1 MPCLLTLCN
10 QFQSAD
16 THTNLQDLLRTVSTA
31 HITQAQVIFF
41 KDCPREQHTKPA
53 ASAQKHH
60 KTLTPTDSLLWENTP
75 TQTSVE
81 KRQKLTQSKV
91 LE

>member
-16 THTNLQDLLRTVSTA
+16 THTNLQDLLHTVSTLLTL
-31 HITQAQVIFF
+31 HKHKSSSLRRTV
-41 KDCPREQHTKPA
+41 REQPA